1 MSKNRT
7 GSTKNGRFFFATVDC
22 GGTYIKAAVYDN
34 YGKQL
39 GKAKHKNLT
48 IAPEPAFSEY
58 DQERLWLSAS
68 NCINNAIVDANIEG
82 EEICC
87 ISVCAQGSGFYAV
100 DNDGKNIRNAITS
113 SDRRAQVIADYWRE
127 NGISEKVYKEIYRY
141 PLSGHLSTI
150 LRWLKENEP
159 ENYGRIKYLFSM
171 RDFLVFKMTGIAVS
185 GRDCASVSGLLNLN
199 SMKFDPAVADVLEL
213 REMSDKFGKLTSDT
227 EICGPLSKEAALAC
241 GCSEGTPVAMGA
253 HDVIAAAVALGIC
266 EDGQS
271 FIVTGTHAING
282 YISSSPVLDHIIKNN
297 ELYAIPGMY
306 LIEEGY
312 PSSSATLEWV
322 IDTLKLKRNEKIY
335 EEINEKI
342 SRIPF
347 ERSCPYFLP
356 YLKGN
361 RDNPRIRCCFMD
373 LCSEHSQEDLLR
385 SVYEGVVFS
394 HMIQL
399 EYLFKSRKGGRPAI
413 IKITGGA
420 SKSEVWMQ
428 MFADAMGIP
437 VELVKEE
444 ESGAKGAAMLAAVAV
459 GVYSNISEAYENMKA
474 SSRILKPDISRYALY
489 QKKYER
495 FKKFVKAVETLY

>member
-1 MSKNRT
+1 MPKNRT

-34 YGKQL
+34 YGKRW
-39 GKAKHKNLT
+39 GEAKHKNLT
-48 IAPEPAFSEY
+48 IDPEPAFSEY
-58 DQERLWLSAS
+58 DQERLWLIAS
-68 NCINNAIVDANIEG
+68 NCINNAITDANITG
-82 EEICC
+82 KEICC

-100 DNDGKNIRNAITS
+100 DSDGKNIRNAITS
-113 SDRRAQVIADYWRE
+113 SDRRAQAIADHWRE

-159 ENYGRIKYLFSM
+159 ENYRRIRYLFSM
-171 RDFLVFKMTGIAVS
+171 RDFLVFKMTGIAVAGS
-185 GRDCASVSGLLNLN
+185 DCASVSGLLNLN
-199 SMKFDPAVADVLEL
+199 SLKFDPAVADVLGIG
-213 REMSDKFGKLTSDT
+213 EMSDKFGKLTWDT
-227 EICGPLSKEAALAC
+227 EICGAMSEEAALAC
-241 GCSEGTPVAMGA
+241 GCFEGTPVAMGA
-253 HDVIAAAVALGIC
+253 HDVIAAAVSLGIC
-266 EDGQS
+266 EEEQC
-271 FIVTGTHAING
+271 FIITGTHAING
-282 YISSSPVLDHIIKNN
+282 YISSSPVLNHVIKNN

-322 IDTLKLKRNEKIY
+322 IDTLKLKRDEKIY

-342 SRIPF
+342 SQLPF
-347 ERSCPYFLP
+347 ERPCPYFLP
-356 YLKGN
+356 YLRGN
-361 RDNPRIRCCFMD
+361 RDNPRTRGCFMD

-385 SVYEGVVFS
+385 AVYEGVVFS

-399 EYLFKSRKGGRPAI
+399 EYLFKSRKGGKPAV

-420 SKSEVWMQ
+420 SRSEVWMQ

-437 VELVKEE
+437 VELVEEE
-444 ESGAKGAAMLAAVAV
+444 ESGAKGTAMLAAVAI
-459 GVYSNISEAYENMKA
+459 GVYSNIAEAYENMKA
-474 SSRILKPDISRYALY
+474 RSRILKPDTSRYALY

-495 FKKFVKAVETLY
+495 FKEFVKAIETLY